1 MRNKKN
7 TILVIDDDSLTYR
20 ILNIALDKNEFKVV
34 ECAKGK
40 DAVAL
45 CVSLKPDILLLS
57 MQIPDMSGKDIITS
71 IKDWSQVPIIIVT
84 EQDSNKEVIDGL
96 NMGADDYVFKPFN
109 TDVLRA
115 RINASLR
122 KSAVLEAG
130 EPELINGPLR
140 IDLVRHKVFLDD
152 QLISFTPKEYN
163 LLRYFILH
171 CGKILGH
178 RDILRNVWGKA
189 HSSDTQYLRVFIGQI
204 REKIERDPTNPT
216 IITTEMGI
224 GYRMEFISVNSNVS
238 ESETKI

>member
-1 MRNKKN
+1 M
-7 TILVIDDDSLTYR
+7 TYR
-20 ILNIALDKNEFKVV
+20 ILDIALDKNEFKVV
-34 ECAKGK
+34 ECTKGK

-115 RINASLR
+115 RINVSLR

-130 EPELINGPLR
+130 EPELNLPL
-140 IDLVRHKVFLDD
+140 
-152 QLISFTPKEYN
+152 Y
-163 LLRYFILH
+163 Y
-171 CGKILGH
+171 C
-178 RDILRNVWGKA
+178 
-189 HSSDTQYLRVFIGQI
+189 
-204 REKIERDPTNPT
+204 
-216 IITTEMGI
+216 M
-224 GYRMEFISVNSNVS
+224 
-238 ESETKI
+238 